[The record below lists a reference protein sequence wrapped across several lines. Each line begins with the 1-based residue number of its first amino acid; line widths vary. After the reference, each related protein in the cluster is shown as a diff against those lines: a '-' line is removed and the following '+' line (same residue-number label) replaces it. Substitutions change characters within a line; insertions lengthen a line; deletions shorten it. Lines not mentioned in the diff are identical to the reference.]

1 MQLFQSGILVPNVN
15 EGIDYG
21 KLENAQK
28 LRENIDYK
36 VHPQL
41 GYISLTQKLENDE
54 ILAVAFQYTVG
65 DQVFQVGEFANDG
78 VQATAVNFSE
88 ENQFVNSNNL
98 ILKLIKS
105 TVTNVDE
112 PIWDLMMK
120 NIYNTGAFQL
130 EKQDFKLNIFY
141 KESSELNFITPVEGT
156 NFPDPIAGSSPIDEQ
171 PLLSFFNFDRLNF
184 NNDPQ
189 ISGDGFFDFVSNIT
203 VIETTGQII
212 FTKVEPFGEYLFEAL
227 RLNFNEDYDGDQNI
241 IDDYNLN
248 QKKYVYHTLYS
259 STKTAAEQKSEK
271 NKFLLKGRYKSSSGG
286 GIPIGAYNVPR
297 GSVNVTAG
305 GRQLV
310 EGVDYTVNYQL
321 GTVQILD
328 PGLQAS
334 NIPINVSVENNA
346 IFGQQTKRFSGI
358 NIEHLFN
365 DNFIVSATLL
375 NLHERPLTQKAN
387 FGTEPIN
394 NTIVGFDG
402 NFSKEIPL
410 LTRLVNKLP
419 NIETDVPSNLSVR
432 GEFAYLIPGAPR
444 GNNFNGEA
452 TSYID
457 DFEGTQNIIDL
468 MSPLSWSIS
477 SRPLDLGNIYNEG
490 DEDDNGI
497 QNGYDRALL
506 NWYTIDPIF
515 YSTQR
520 PSEITDEDTSNLYS
534 RRIFIDEIFPQI
546 DLVQGQTT
554 VINSLDLNYYP
565 NLRGPYNMDPN
576 VVDGQIDNTSDSW
589 AGITRLINNTDFE
602 QSNVEYIEFWLM
614 DPFLENPTN
623 SGGKLTFNLGNIS
636 EDIIKDGRKQYENGL
651 PEDGDISLLP
661 TTLWGTV
668 VPQNQALV
676 YAFSSSGENRVN
688 QDVGLDGYDDLEES
702 SMFNNFSDLQ
712 DPANDNYNYF
722 LNTTGNIF
730 ERYMMYNGLD
740 GNSPENISENNRGS
754 NTYPDVEDINRD
766 NTMNTIDSYF
776 EYELDISPSSLSD
789 LNNEYIVDRKEKNV
803 SLPNGTSSIV
813 RWYQFRIPINEPTS
827 SIGGISDFRSIR
839 FMRMYLTDFSQNTIF
854 RFGTLELVRSD
865 WRKYKLSLDN
875 EINNENDNTDFFC
888 WNNWY
893 TGKRRNICFT
903 PRN

>member
-1 MQLFQSGILVPNVN
+1 M
-15 EGIDYG
+15 
-21 KLENAQK
+21 
-28 LRENIDYK
+28 
-36 VHPQL
+36 
-41 GYISLTQKLENDE
+41 
-54 ILAVAFQYTVG
+54 
-65 DQVFQVGEFANDG
+65 
-78 VQATAVNFSE
+78 
-88 ENQFVNSNNL
+88 
-98 ILKLIKS
+98 
-105 TVTNVDE
+105 
-112 PIWDLMMK
+112 
-120 NIYNTGAFQL
+120 
-130 EKQDFKLNIFY
+130 
-141 KESSELNFITPVEGT
+141 
-156 NFPDPIAGSSPIDEQ
+156 
-171 PLLSFFNFDRLNF
+171 
-184 NNDPQ
+184 
-189 ISGDGFFDFVSNIT
+189 
-203 VIETTGQII
+203 
-212 FTKVEPFGEYLFEAL
+212 
-227 RLNFNEDYDGDQNI
+227 
-241 IDDYNLN
+241 
-248 QKKYVYHTLYS
+248 
-259 STKTAAEQKSEK
+259 
-271 NKFLLKGRYKSSSGG
+271 
-286 GIPIGAYNVPR
+286 
-297 GSVNVTAG
+297 
-305 GRQLV
+305 
-310 EGVDYTVNYQL
+310 
-321 GTVQILD
+321 
-328 PGLQAS
+328 
-334 NIPINVSVENNA
+334 
-346 IFGQQTKRFSGI
+346 
-358 NIEHLFN
+358 
-365 DNFIVSATLL
+365 
-375 NLHERPLTQKAN
+375 
-387 FGTEPIN
+387 
-394 NTIVGFDG
+394 
-402 NFSKEIPL
+402 
-410 LTRLVNKLP
+410 
-419 NIETDVPSNLSVR
+419 
-432 GEFAYLIPGAPR
+432 IPGAPR

-661 TTLWGTV
+661 TTLLGKFV
-668 VPQNQALV
+668 HKNQALV

-839 FMRMYLTDFSQNTIF
+839 FMRMYLTDFSQNTICLLY
-854 RFGTLELVRSD
+854 TSD
-865 WRKYKLSLDN
+865 AAA
-875 EINNENDNTDFFC
+875 E
-888 WNNWY
+888 
-893 TGKRRNICFT
+893 
-903 PRN
+903 